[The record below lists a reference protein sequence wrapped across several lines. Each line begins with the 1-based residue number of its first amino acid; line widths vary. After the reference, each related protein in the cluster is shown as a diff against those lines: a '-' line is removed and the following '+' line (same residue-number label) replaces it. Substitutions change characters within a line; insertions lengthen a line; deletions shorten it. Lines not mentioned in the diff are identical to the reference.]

1 MDFLIQELG
10 KYRLA
15 LIKLEAKEHG
25 CKGQKQI
32 NDFVIN
38 YLYSLAV
45 YANDDRTWDKFGDLS
60 DKHIEKFLDKAEEYK
75 DDEWFVMSYEEF
87 WENKE

>member
-1 MDFLIQELG
+1 MPFGIHELG

-25 CKGQKQI
+25 CKGAKAI

-45 YANDDRTWDKFGDLS
+45 YANDDRAWDMLDDLS
-60 DKHIEKFLDKAEEYK
+60 DKHIKKFLTKVEEFA
-75 DDEWFVMSYEEF
+75 DDENFVGAYNEY
-87 WENKE
+87 WDNK